1 MIFPGYAT
9 IPTVTYNLGHACMSL
24 WLPVVRL
31 IVALPSCVIDHLYT
45 FDVVMRSQTQASGTW
60 HNYNSGSRVL
70 ASPKASSYI
79 IGLVG
84 IYLTV
89 WELAHIRA

>member
-1 MIFPGYAT
+1 
-9 IPTVTYNLGHACMSL
+9 MSL
-24 WLPVVRL
+24 AKLQGL
-31 IVALPSCVIDHLYT
+31 I
-45 FDVVMRSQTQASGTW
+45 
-60 HNYNSGSRVL
+60 NRVL

-89 WELAHIRA
+89 WELAHICQVSVINSKYDWAYETMTGPRYSNNSSLQYISRDTCTSKPLKWILSGVRSFQGLL

>member
-1 MIFPGYAT
+1 MHRYVGNNTEFKGFK
-9 IPTVTYNLGHACMSL
+9 NN
-24 WLPVVRL
+24 
-31 IVALPSCVIDHLYT
+31 ALCS
-45 FDVVMRSQTQASGTW
+45 RGGGTEQGLK
-60 HNYNSGSRVL
+60 NRVL

-89 WELAHIRA
+89 WELAHICQVSMIT